1 MLIDSGI
8 SILLIIKPLLPGKN
22 TENISLLSLK
32 MLPQKVMKM
41 KILKPISK
49 IFSTV
54 PRSGSLTFESIAA
67 SNQGDLQTCGHIL
80 NLPMSTKLV
89 RSLDLGGTTII
100 FAQNWNFELKFVL
113 VNHFWKKMT
122 SRQFKIHFLYKFES
136 KMPQNRTVSKNH

>member
-54 PRSGSLTFESIAA
+54 LRRGSLTFESIAA
-67 SNQGDLQTCGHIL
+67 SNQGHLQTFGHIL

-89 RSLDLGGTTII
+89 RSLDLGGATII

-113 VNHFWKKMT
+113 VNPFQKKMT
-122 SRQFKIHFLYKFES
+122 SKWFRINFLTKNRS
-136 KMPQNRTVSKNH
+136 KMPSN